1 MSKNAGVLAF
11 QPANAAHRI
20 CSREMDLEEFN
31 EDRIELKRSSE
42 EILKRIGGDLIRDDP
57 QPRDVHASAG

>member
-1 MSKNAGVLAF
+1 MSKNAGVIAF

-31 EDRIELKRSSE
+31 EDRIELKSSSE
-42 EILKRIGGDLIRDDP
+42 EISKLIGGDLIRDDS
-57 QPRDVHASAG
+57 QPRDVCASVG